1 MKWEL
6 ELELETLNY
15 ANCSFIRCLRFG
27 LEMFACI
34 YSSEKRVCPR
44 PAAAPLSERDCVAWH
59 GLCLF
64 YDTETDLRYA
74 TGICMGPIMKMSWW
88 GAPPPAPF
96 PPAHKGAEQAQVMML
111 LLYNV
116 RTLVRHCVKDKWI
129 PLRVRV
135 CAWVGKRGVVSVF
148 IVDLPFYDLCPG

>member
-34 YSSEKRVCPR
+34 YSSEKRVCPP

-88 GAPPPAPF
+88 GAPPPAPCPRPTKERNKRKSWCYYYTTF
-96 PPAHKGAEQAQVMML
+96 GLWYVTVSRTSGFLCEWVCVCV
-111 LLYNV
+111 YGGCV
-116 RTLVRHCVKDKWI
+116 RELVRGEW
-129 PLRVRV
+129 
-135 CAWVGKRGVVSVF
+135 
-148 IVDLPFYDLCPG
+148 